1 MLNSPVKKIYI
12 TQKFGVNAQAYSQFG
27 LKGHNGID
35 YRAFLPNGNRAYSGG
50 VSEVFA
56 PHSGKIIENRLDAN
70 GYGWYIK
77 IENDKYG
84 SVLGHF
90 SSQSPLAVGSS
101 VKIGQLVGYQGTTG
115 NSTGI
120 HLHWGFYK
128 HPRNRANGYAGF
140 INQEG
145 LYKPYGTNQEGENNM
160 SDYDEAIR
168 KAVAYD
174 SVCEVL
180 KQPTTTS
187 KEETVKKLSEI
198 ISDKERYQRE
208 RDEARLERDNYAEEI
223 KGLNVQIELLKKDKQ
238 DQAIQIKSLQ
248 ESITA
253 LNNELENC
261 TPEIPGEED
270 LEKDYE
276 ITGKK
281 IISKVGDTTVETTY
295 KVKE

>member
-12 TQKFGVNAQAYSQFG
+12 TQKFGVNPSAYAKFG
-27 LKGHNGID
+27 LNGHDGID
-35 YRAFLPNGNRAYSGG
+35 FRAFLPNGNRAYSGG

-70 GYGWYIK
+70 GYGNYIK

-84 SVLGHF
+84 SVLAHF
-90 SSQSPLAVGSS
+90 SSQSPLKVGSS
-101 VKIGQLVGYQGTTG
+101 VKIGQFVGYQGTTG

-128 HPRNRANGYAGF
+128 HPRDRQNGYGGF

-145 LYKPYGTNQEGENNM
+145 LYKPYSQEGNNM
-160 SDYDEAIR
+160 SEYEEAIR

-174 SVCEVL
+174 EVCKL
-180 KQPTTTS
+180 LDQPTTTS
-187 KEETVKKLSEI
+187 MQATIDKLSII
-198 ISDKERYQRE
+198 ISDKDRYQRE
-208 RDEARLERDNYAEEI
+208 RDEARVE
-223 KGLNVQIELLKKDKQ
+223 KDKAVAERNDYEQ
-238 DQAIQIKSLQ
+238 KTMELNKEVSDLKT
-248 ESITA
+248 SITE

-261 TPEIPGEED
+261 TSEIPGQED
-270 LEKDYE
+270 LESNYE
-276 ITGKK
+276 VTGKK

>member
-90 SSQSPLAVGSS
+90 SSQSPLAVGSI

-128 HPRNRANGYAGF
+128 HPRDRANGYNGF

-145 LYKPYGTNQEGENNM
+145 LYKPYSQEGTM
-160 SDYDEAIR
+160 SDYEEAIR
-168 KAVAYD
+168 KSSAYD
-174 SVCEVL
+174 DVCKL
-180 KQPTTTS
+180 LGQPTTTS
-187 KEETVKKLSEI
+187 SQATIDKLSKI
-198 ISDKERYQRE
+198 ISDKDRYQRE
-208 RDEARLERDNYAEEI
+208 RDQAHIERDNYAEEI
-223 KGLNVQIELLKKDKQ
+223 KAKDIQINLLKKD
-238 DQAIQIKSLQ
+238 IQSL
-248 ESITA
+248 
-253 LNNELENC
+253 NEDLENC
-261 TPEIPGEED
+261 VAEIPGQED
-270 LEKDYE
+270 LEQNYE
-276 ITGKK
+276 ITGRK
-281 IISKVGDTTVETTY
+281 IIKQVGDTTVETTY

>member
-84 SVLGHF
+84 SVLAHF

-101 VKIGQLVGYQGTTG
+101 VKIGQFVGYQGTTG

-145 LYKPYGTNQEGENNM
+145 LYKSYGSNQEGEQNM
-160 SDYDEAIR
+160 SDYEEAIR

-174 SVCEVL
+174 EVCQL
-180 KQPTTTS
+180 LGQPSTTTA
-187 KEETVKKLSEI
+187 KETTDKLSKI
-198 ISDKERYQRE
+198 ISDKDRYQKE
-208 RDEARLERDNYAEEI
+208 RDQARQERDNYAEEN
-223 KGLNVQIELLKKDKQ
+223 KGLNTQVELLKKD
-238 DQAIQIKSLQ
+238 IQG
-248 ESITA
+248 
-253 LNNELENC
+253 LNEELEKC
-261 TPEIPGEED
+261 VAEIPGQED
-270 LEKDYE
+270 LESDYE

-281 IISKVGDTTVETTY
+281 IIKQVGDTTIETTY